1 MTDIAVGVLI
11 PVNISGEHNEIIG
24 IWINGNQYYYYQSE
38 LTEEGV
44 SEGLYYSEGLKV
56 PDCQDDDELYEELE
70 ESIIQISLN

>member
-1 MTDIAVGVLI
+1 MDDIPIGVLI
-11 PVNISGEHNEIIG
+11 PVNIRGDHNEIIG
-24 IWINGNQYYYYQSE
+24 IWVNGNQQYYYQSE

-56 PDCQDDDELYEELE
+56 DDEDVGELYDELE

>member
-24 IWINGNQYYYYQSE
+24 IWVNNNQQYYYQSE

-44 SEGLYYSEGLKV
+44 KEGMYYGKGLKV
-56 PDCQDDDELYEELE
+56 DDEDEGDLHDLLE
-70 ESIIQISLN
+70 ESVIQIYV

>member
-11 PVNISGEHNEIIG
+11 PVNIRGDHNEIID
-24 IWINGNQYYYYQSE
+24 IWVNGNQYYYYQSE

-56 PDCQDDDELYEELE
+56 DDEDEGSLFDELE
-70 ESIIQISLN
+70 QSVIQISLN

>member
-11 PVNISGEHNEIIG
+11 PVNIRGDHNEIIG
-24 IWINGNQYYYYQSE
+24 IWVNGNQYYYYQSE

-56 PDCQDDDELYEELE
+56 DDEDEGSLFDELE
-70 ESIIQISLN
+70 QSVIQISLN

>member
-24 IWINGNQYYYYQSE
+24 IWVKNNQHYYYQSE

-44 SEGLYYSEGLKV
+44 KEGFYYSEGLNV
-56 PDCQDDDELYEELE
+56 DDEDEGSLFDELE
-70 ESIIQISLN
+70 QSVIQISLN